1 METNQTKE
9 NIVESIPTNTINKKV
24 VLSALGAIVLLGV
37 LWIVSSYLV
46 NREAVDTDNPLLQT
60 GYSQAINGVEG
71 IVNDVDFENMT
82 LSIDRVIL
90 VEKDGARMQERS
102 TFTFKW
108 LENTRFLYYRGAEDV
123 RTNTAVSIQDSYQ
136 EFLKPN
142 INVVILPQEVPDTN
156 KTLTATEIR
165 IMPGVA
171 RVTE

>member
-1 METNQTKE
+1 
-9 NIVESIPTNTINKKV
+9 
-24 VLSALGAIVLLGV
+24 
-37 LWIVSSYLV
+37 
-46 NREAVDTDNPLLQT
+46 
-60 GYSQAINGVEG
+60 
-71 IVNDVDFENMT
+71 
-82 LSIDRVIL
+82 
-90 VEKDGARMQERS
+90 MQERS